1 MPRFLTSGEVLLIHK
16 KLPKRYELSERL
28 LKDLALAQVADVDVV
43 GSGSVLFLSSTTQVL
58 GSDIAAVMLADAD
71 ADADADGVPAR
82 ATLCLDDH
90 DQLFELE
97 LWKVDFSPII
107 DVVDLRG
114 AFSGH

>member
-1 MPRFLTSGEVLLIHK
+1 MLRFLTSGEVLLIHK
-16 KLPKRYELSERL
+16 KLPKSYELSERL
-28 LKDLALAQVADVDVV
+28 LKDLAFAQVVDVDVA

-58 GSDIAAVMLADAD
+58 GSDIATVML

-97 LWKVDFSPII
+97 LWKVGFSPII